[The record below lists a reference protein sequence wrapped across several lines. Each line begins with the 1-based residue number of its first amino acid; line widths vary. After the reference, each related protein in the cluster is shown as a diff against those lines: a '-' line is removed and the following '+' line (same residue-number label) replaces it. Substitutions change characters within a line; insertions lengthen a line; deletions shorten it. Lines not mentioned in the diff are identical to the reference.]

1 MGVEGFTEDEFTALG
16 KTLPVFRR
24 GTGPAVIV
32 VHEVPGITPL
42 VAQFGRDVADA
53 GMTAVLPSLFGTP
66 GRPMTPLYTAGVV
79 ARCCISKE
87 FSTWAVGLTSP
98 ITAWLRELARSEHES
113 CGGPGVGAVGMCM
126 TGGFALAMMVDPV
139 VVAPVISQPSLPFP
153 IGARRKA
160 DIGLSPEDVAVVR
173 RRAREEGTCVL
184 GLRYEGDRMV
194 PGDRFDT
201 LSSLLGDRFLRVDL
215 PGSKHSV
222 LTEHRHDESVQR
234 VLRFFEDRLT
244 GP

>member
-1 MGVEGFTEDEFTALG
+1 MGVEGFTEDTFTALG
-16 KTLPVFRR
+16 TTRPVFRR
-24 GTGPAVIV
+24 GTGPGVIV
-32 VHEVPGITPL
+32 IHEVPGITPL
-42 VAQFGRDVADA
+42 VAQFGREVADA

-66 GRPMTPLYTAGVV
+66 GRPMTVGYTAGVV

-87 FSTWAVGLTSP
+87 FSTLAAGLTSP
-98 ITAWLRELARSEHES
+98 VTAWLRELARAVHEE

-139 VVAPVISQPSLPFP
+139 VVAPVVSQPSLPFP

-160 DIGLSPEDVAVVR
+160 DIGLSPEHVAVVR
-173 RRAREEGTCVL
+173 KRSQEEGTCVL

-194 PGDRFDT
+194 PSARFDT
-201 LSSLLGDRFLRVDL
+201 LQRLLGDRFLRVEL
-215 PGSKHSV
+215 LGSKHSV
-222 LTEHRHDESVQR
+222 LTEHRDDESVQR
-234 VLRFFEDRLT
+234 VLRFFADRLT